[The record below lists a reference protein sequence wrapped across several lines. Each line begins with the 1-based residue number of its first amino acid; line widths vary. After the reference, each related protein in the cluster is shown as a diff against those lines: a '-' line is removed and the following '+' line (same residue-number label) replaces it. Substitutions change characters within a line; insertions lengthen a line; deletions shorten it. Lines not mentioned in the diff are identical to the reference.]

1 MQDYDEAIA
10 FLGDWGTFQRTVLFL
25 LSLIVLHNG
34 YTGLSMVFL
43 ADTPQHHCRLPDSL
57 NGTTGEA
64 NLSSLL
70 PVEEVDGEMIYSRC
84 RRYKTPAT
92 DDLNATTPETE
103 PCVDGWEYSTERYIS
118 TIVTQQWDLVCENN
132 WKGPFTTSVF
142 FLGGLCG
149 SLFSGQFS
157 DRYGRKTT
165 LFIGITVQ
173 LVFGLLETA
182 SQSWEMFCVLHFV
195 VGFGSS
201 SIYISTFVLGSEI
214 LSKSARVA
222 FGTLG
227 ISMFFAF
234 GYMLLSLAA
243 YYARDWCML
252 TLALFLPK
260 ILYVPFWWFIPE
272 SPRWLFSHGRVKEAE
287 AILQTAAKKNGIRYP
302 GMISEAKDVIP
313 YMLQKDV
320 TNNIRAYNFL
330 DLFRTSNIRNISII
344 SFVIWF
350 VVTIGYYGLSLNTS
364 NLYGDPYINC
374 CISGFSEIGAYLVAW
389 WLLHKASR
397 RIANSSMLLVGG
409 ALLLLTS
416 IVPANLHIIAT
427 ALAMIGKLSISATF
441 AIIFVYSSE
450 LYPTVV
456 RNMGIG
462 TCCMTSRIGAILAPY
477 FVYLGTFNKMLPIII
492 MGILTLIAGVLSLIL
507 PESREVSLP
516 EIIEQVQ
523 PLACF
528 ATKKKDCVTTVKK
541 DENAEMELE
550 FQFKAEPLRIIIK

>member
-57 NGTTGEA
+57 NGTTGE
-64 NLSSLL
+64 
-70 PVEEVDGEMIYSRC
+70 
-84 RRYKTPAT
+84 
-92 DDLNATTPETE
+92 

-118 TIVTQQWDLVCENN
+118 TIVTQWDLVCENN

-302 GMISEAKDVIP
+302 GMISE
-313 YMLQKDV
+313 LQKDV
-320 TNNIRAYNFL
+320 TNNILNGKIKLCFMLCCR
-330 DLFRTSNIRNISII
+330 
-344 SFVIWF
+344 F

-416 IVPANLHIIAT
+416 IVPANIVNLYLHIIAT

-523 PLACF
+523 PLCCAF
-528 ATKKKDCVTTVKK
+528 
-541 DENAEMELE
+541 LE
-550 FQFKAEPLRIIIK
+550 FVIVIHLLTATFYVYIISFHVRRMSQCA